1 MNSENLSTGAERIE
15 SAILKADLPAML
27 REQITSRLSVPP
39 FRDSYVAV
47 RSSGTDEDLDPASH
61 SFAGEKEEGGRAC
74 VRVCLR
80 ACVCAC
86 VYACVCACVCVSVSV
101 WACGRYVCV
110 SLHCTCTSL
119 DLCVCKFY
127 VGGVHASEETGEES
141 VVG

>member
-47 RSSGTDEDLDPASH
+47 RSSGTDEDSGSH

-74 VRVCLR
+74 VRVC
-80 ACVCAC
+80 V
-86 VYACVCACVCVSVSV
+86 CVCVGCVGV
-101 WACGRYVCV
+101 WA
-110 SLHCTCTSL
+110 
-119 DLCVCKFY
+119 LCVCKFALHLY
-127 VGGVHASEETGEES
+127 KCRFGFVCV
-141 VVG
+141 